1 MCKKNKLYSP
11 LECPICHDLQV
22 ILRVLGG
29 VGQWDHSQI
38 HTELPTTC
46 TIPFLS
52 LPKTNHTWHQLGGRS
67 YPNQQLQPNKWMR
80 RGNNP
85 HKQAQ
90 SFPCPSLL
98 QEGDPWCSSFTGWQF
113 SHLLWQEI
121 IWGLKGKAAYSWRWF
136 GKGLTQFYLNP
147 ELRLWAALP
156 SASTD
161 TTRHCASKSKISWAA
176 LKTCSTSGAGLGGT
190 KEEGK
195 EDEPAWAQGQG

>member
-11 LECPICHDLQV
+11 LECPIFHDPQV
-22 ILRVLGG
+22 IVGVLGR

-38 HTELPTTC
+38 HTELPTAC

-52 LPKTNHTWHQLGGRS
+52 LPKTSHTWHQLGGPS
-67 YPNQQLQPNKWMR
+67 YLNQQLQPNKRMR

-85 HKQAQ
+85 HKLPQC
-90 SFPCPSLL
+90 FPCPSLR

-113 SHLLWQEI
+113 SHRPSQEI
-121 IWGLKGKAAYSWRWF
+121 IWGLKGKVAYAENDLVRGSHRS
-136 GKGLTQFYLNP
+136 YLNP

-161 TTRHCASKSKISWAA
+161 TTRHWASRRKISGAA

-195 EDEPAWAQGQG
+195 EDEPDWAQGQG